1 MKKKLFYTVTFLL
14 CGAFFFSSCED
25 MLNVESDRVEY
36 EFTDWTYND
45 SVYSVLGILKSVQ
58 KVGDRQVLL
67 GELRGDL
74 LSGTD
79 KISDDL
85 RDIMNFDFNADTN
98 PFLAAK
104 DYYSII
110 NNCNIFLSRVDTSLV
125 YNGRKLMMRE
135 YVAVKSVRAWTYLQL
150 LKNHEYIPYFTDPV
164 LTHSKAEEV
173 MSGSVADQITVASKL
188 IDDIAPYENYDLSK
202 VDELPFWNIPDILAA
217 GKTHKLFMPI
227 RVLLGDLYLWR
238 ASLKAETSSY
248 PLATPNYDS
257 DFAKA
262 AKCYTTYLSE
272 NNRYSDNSNR
282 ATHAVLKPDES
293 GEPGYKSYAS
303 RFVIDDKNPNEG
315 MIAVIRF
322 AADEKT
328 GVVSEL
334 ADYFAPVGDNRKGY
348 NQLKASPAIAALSAR
363 QTYLYQDFLTGSST
377 KFDSVII
384 ESEKFP
390 GDLRFFSTTATQ
402 IGSDI
407 NETKHNGIIVKH
419 NLENTD
425 RAIQRLGNDNYLTYT
440 SGKETQ
446 TIVLDRPEN
455 IYLRFAEALM
465 GLEREGWDGAKEL
478 AMKVLKSGVK
488 ERYSIYWDSYY
499 DTIPAVDEHDNII
512 EIDLKDVN
520 GVTVKKTVIDENT
533 GNPML
538 DADGRIVYEIQ
549 KAPKMIVEIK
559 SKGDFEPLVFDFSDN
574 VFSGNMGIHSRG
586 SGFTE
591 ANYYYNLS
599 DSCVA
604 MYYGIPDN
612 GTTSLFRRVLR
623 DEREGNLKQVAK
635 TDATGAIEYDPV
647 TGKALWEYVYAP
659 DVVVKD
665 YTISEEDRVKYMYDK
680 IIDEMALEM
689 CWEGHR
695 FGDLSRMAISLGNN
709 DFFAMRVAARNSED
723 APNWWTQGSN
733 FDGALYGKLQNR
745 SNWYMPLPD
754 GFDPGVAKK
763 E

>member
-1 MKKKLFYTVTFLL
+1 MKKKLFYTVAFLL
-14 CGAFFFSSCED
+14 CGAFIFSSCED

-36 EFTDWTYND
+36 EFDDWSYND

-79 KISDDL
+79 KISDDF

-110 NNCNIFLSRVDTSLV
+110 NNCNIFLARVDTSLV
-125 YNGRKLMMRE
+125 YDGKKRMMRE
-135 YVAVKSVRAWTYLQL
+135 FIAVKSMRAWTYLQL
-150 LKNHEYIPYFTDPV
+150 LKNHEYIPFFTEPV

-173 MSGSVADQITVASKL
+173 MTGSATDQITVISKL
-188 IDDIAPYENYDLSK
+188 IEDIAPYESVDLAS
-202 VDELPFWNIPDILAA
+202 VDGLPFWDIPDMLASR
-217 GKTHKLFMPI
+217 KTHKLFMPI
-227 RVLLGDLYLWR
+227 RILLGDLYLWR
-238 ASLKAETSSY
+238 ASLKAETASY
-248 PLATPNYDS
+248 PLPSPNYDS

-262 AKCYTTYLSE
+262 AKCYSTYLIEDNSF
-272 NNRYSDNSNR
+272 SDNGNTVKHSGR
-282 ATHAVLKPDES
+282 KPDES
-293 GEPGYKSYAS
+293 GRPGFENYAS
-303 RFVIDDKNPNEG
+303 RFVIDDKNPGNG
-315 MIAVIRF
+315 MLAVIRF
-322 AADEKT
+322 ATDEKT
-328 GVVSEL
+328 GIVSNL
-334 ADYFAPVGDNRKGY
+334 ADYFAPVGENQVGN
-348 NQLKASPAIAALSAR
+348 NQLKASPAIEALSAR
-363 QTYLYQDFLTGSST
+363 QSYLHTEPISGSTT
-377 KFDSVII
+377 KFDSIII
-384 ESEKFP
+384 ESKKYP
-390 GDLRFFSTTATQ
+390 GDLRLFSTTGAQTTE
-402 IGSDI
+402 DI
-407 NETKHNGIIVKH
+407 KYNGIIVKH
-419 NLENTD
+419 NLKSKDNLGL
-425 RAIQRLGNDNYLTYT
+425 LGNDNYLTYY
-440 SGKETQ
+440 SEKETQ

-455 IYLRFAEALM
+455 VYLRFAEALM

-499 DTIPAVDEHDNII
+499 DTIPAVNERGDIVEI
-512 EIDLKDVN
+512 ELKN
-520 GVTVKKTVIDENT
+520 ASGATVKKEVIDEST
-533 GNPML
+533 GLPML

-549 KAPKMIVEIK
+549 MVPKMIVETK
-559 SKGDFEPLVFDFSDN
+559 SKGDFAPLVFDFSDN
-574 VFSGNMGIHSRG
+574 AFSGNKGIHSRG
-586 SGFTE
+586 SGVTE
-591 ANYYYNLS
+591 HNSYYNLS

-604 MYYGIPDN
+604 MYYGIPDD

-623 DEREGNLKQVAK
+623 DEREGSLRQVAK
-635 TDATGAIEYDPV
+635 TDNTGAVEYDPV

-659 DVVVKD
+659 DVVVKN
-665 YTISEEDRVKYMYDK
+665 YTISDDDRIKYMYDK

-695 FGDLSRMAISLGNN
+695 FGDLVRMAIALGNN
-709 DFFAMRVAARNSED
+709 DFLAMRVAARNSND